1 MLSAKRTAAET
12 RGQCTLVA
20 PGRVAAWNGDI
31 DACKQIAAVRL
42 ERGKLRLGLK
52 LLPGVVADVLF
63 SRFKR

>member
-12 RGQCTLVA
+12 RGQCT
-20 PGRVAAWNGDI
+20 RVAAWNGDI